1 MESIMPSVDIAV
13 GGSSS
18 TIRLNMSHNSIGNKG
33 GRRGTFLRKEPK

>member
-1 MESIMPSVDIAV
+1 MESIMPSLDIAV

-33 GRRGTFLRKEPK
+33 GGTFLRKEPK